1 MFDGFFWSGV
11 GPCYATDGDM
21 LCLQYLATEL
31 DLGLVQVAGPAGR
44 DLLAY
49 VAAERARVRA
59 LTS

>member
-1 MFDGFFWSGV
+1 
-11 GPCYATDGDM
+11 M